1 MRGDTDETRRVQ
13 TGDQE
18 IRRIFLKTQ
27 ITPELLI
34 SCSNLLS
41 SVMRSSL
48 LIFTAAAVI
57 SALAVPA
64 AQPSASSRVYLT
76 PAASTLIDQ
85 GLAAAAPADAAAFQ
99 EVPAPG
105 VRYLPNVARATNVP
119 WIDSNGWRFARGMQ
133 KVNYAKLPAGSA
145 PLAAAEAFAFN
156 VDAILNPD
164 PKDLEELGRM
174 LQFLK
179 TNAQPPLPAMVNIGV
194 VDSPSPLMGEVLNLL
209 TRRNLLYKVVKAP
222 DPALDLNV
230 QLGTPDF
237 PTEAAANPYE
247 FAARVRAKL
256 GDDKRLVRLYGTS
269 TVIARLTGD
278 KSRARLFLLSF
289 GGRRQQNAGPQAIRV
304 RVTGRYQPAKFAAYG
319 TKPDVKV
326 GDQRNPDNTTE
337 FWVPDFS
344 TLAIVDLE
352 ALK

>member
-1 MRGDTDETRRVQ
+1 M
-13 TGDQE
+13 
-18 IRRIFLKTQ
+18 KTSKP
-27 ITPELLI
+27 PELLI
-34 SCSNLLS
+34 SCFRLLNS
-41 SVMRSSL
+41 GHGTTL
-48 LIFTAAAVI
+48 LISAAAALI
-57 SALAVPA
+57 CGALAA
-64 AQPSASSRVYLT
+64 PSAQT
-76 PAASTLIDQ
+76 PAASKIYLTAAGSSLIDQ
-85 GLAAAAPADAAAFQ
+85 GLAAAAPPDAASFQ

-105 VRYLPNVARATNVP
+105 VRFLPNVARATNVP
-119 WIDSNGWRFARGMQ
+119 WIDSNGWRFARGMR
-133 KVNYAKLPAGSA
+133 KANYAKLPAGSA
-145 PLAAAEAFAFN
+145 PLAAAEAFVFN

-164 PKDLEELGRM
+164 PKDLEELGKM

-179 TNAQPPLPAMVNIGV
+179 ANAQPPQSEMANIGV
-194 VDSPSPLMGEVLNLL
+194 VDSPSPQMGEVLNLL

-237 PTEAAANPYE
+237 PAEAAANPYE

-256 GDDKRLVRLYGTS
+256 GDERRLVRLYGTS

-289 GGRRQQNAGPQAIRV
+289 GGRRQQNAGPQAIRA
-304 RVTGRYQPAKFAAYG
+304 RVMGRYQPTKFAAYG

-326 GDQRNPDNTTE
+326 SDLRNPENTTE